1 MLNISTESGREV
13 NPNVLKQLTSGERV
27 TVKRLYVDP
36 RETNNYGKV
45 LAAFNDL
52 PRAENTFGYFRRLLI
67 LAYQVTIPQEEV
79 DRHLA
84 DKLKGELPGILNWV
98 LAYLPGLMNRGE
110 FTSSVSCEKAL
121 DQYRLQS
128 DNVRLFVS
136 EQCEQSEYT
145 TIASEVYT
153 AYRNYCIGSSLKPIG
168 KQKFY
173 ERLES
178 LGFRREMYA
187 NAVYFKLKVNA
198 V

>member
-1 MLNISTESGREV
+1 MDDKTFQGYKGRALDILKKYDVHVWDKAEVETTRGHFSG
-13 NPNVLKQLTSGERV
+13 KI
-27 TVKRLYVDP
+27 
-36 RETNNYGKV
+36 
-45 LAAFNDL
+45 L
-52 PRAENTFGYFRRLLI
+52 PRAENTFGYFRRLII
-67 LAYQVTIPQEEV
+67 LPYKVTIPPEEV
-79 DRHLA
+79 DRQLTS
-84 DKLKGELPGILNWV
+84 KLRQELSGILNWV

-178 LGFRREMYA
+178 LGFSREMYA